1 MDIGASGEDSASFA
15 RTDPKWR
22 PRKVHMVIRKWFF
35 KKAAMASDRA
45 LDWLYT
51 TAGWNPTLTDD
62 ILS

>member
-35 KKAAMASDRA
+35 KKLRWGSDPA

-51 TAGWNPTLTDD
+51 TAGWNSTLTDD
-62 ILS
+62 VLT